1 MRIFL
6 TMKGPL
12 ANPTIVY
19 DRKGIE
25 QKVTQDIKQEKQD
38 LKKILNKEFGWFKK
52 DTAIVKKPDN
62 QHKKQDELE
71 LELET
76 E

>member
-1 MRIFL
+1 M
-6 TMKGPL
+6 
-12 ANPTIVY
+12 
-19 DRKGIE
+19 
-25 QKVTQDIKQEKQD
+25 
-38 LKKILNKEFGWFKK
+38 KKILNKEFGWFKK